1 MSRVCDSCGVKL
13 SRKNAYKNRK
23 RRKGYRR
30 LCKECDNKIRN
41 DRRQAN
47 GQKSLLRLK
56 GKYRHILINF
66 PTQEAKKHFLL
77 CRRQQVIGCHPK
89 VGNESKVGQR
99 VEHMLE
105 EYNEHG
111 EVHRYFVATHC
122 DECGEEVAFNAH
134 GFKQCKSCGLLSA
147 NFTLANELDEPQDRD
162 LPQEEYYSYARQD
175 ISSEEESA

>member
-66 PTQEAKKHFLL
+66 PDQEAKKHFLL